1 MPFYQFTVPA
11 GGPSA
16 QRKAEIAAAVTR
28 VHTEATGA
36 PARYVNC
43 SFVEVPPGSIF
54 VAGDAVEAGRMVG
67 IIRRGRSEKVK
78 RTLLRGLAEA
88 WSSVTGE
95 PVEGFALFIHE
106 VPGYQAMEG
115 GELLGEAS
123 EDHAI
128 AEARG

>member
-16 QRKAEIAAAVTR
+16 QRKAEIATAVTR
-28 VHTEATGA
+28 VHTETTGA

-67 IIRRGRSEKVK
+67 IIRRGRSEDMK
-78 RTLLRGLAEA
+78 RRLLHGLAEA

-95 PVEGFALFIHE
+95 PVDGFALFIHE
-106 VPGYQAMEG
+106 VPGYQVMEG
-115 GELLGEAS
+115 GELLGEAA
-123 EDHAI
+123 EDRAI
-128 AEARG
+128 VEA